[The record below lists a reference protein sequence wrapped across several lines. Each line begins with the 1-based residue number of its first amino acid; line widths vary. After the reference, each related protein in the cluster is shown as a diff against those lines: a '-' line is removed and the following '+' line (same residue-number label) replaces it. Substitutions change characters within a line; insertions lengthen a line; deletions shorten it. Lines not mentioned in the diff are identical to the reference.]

1 MCNNMDYL
9 LRAENY
15 AVERGD
21 EDWFKMYYTDYR
33 KYYNVQDSIY
43 RTLAWL
49 YDEDTAKLLKYQY
62 CEVKL

>member
-15 AVERGD
+15 AVDQGD
-21 EDWFKMYYTDYR
+21 GDWFKMYYTDYR
-33 KYYNVQDSIY
+33 KYYNVRDSIY

-49 YDEDTAKLLKYQY
+49 YDENTAKMLTHLN
-62 CEVKL
+62 